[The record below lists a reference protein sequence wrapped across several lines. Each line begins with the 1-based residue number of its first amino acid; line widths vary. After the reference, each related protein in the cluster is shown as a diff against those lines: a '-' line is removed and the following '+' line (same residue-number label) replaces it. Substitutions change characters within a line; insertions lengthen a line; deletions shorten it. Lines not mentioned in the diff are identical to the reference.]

1 MHARDPSKNQVSFPL
16 LDLYALLDDDG
27 GYTGQSFVKR
37 TDIQHIRIILI
48 PSVLLT
54 IGPNLLFF
62 LKKNIYIDI
71 KQITMQNVLYQN

>member
-1 MHARDPSKNQVSFPL
+1 MGYILGDARDPSKNQVSFPL

-48 PSVLLT
+48 PSVLLSSELT
-54 IGPNLLFF
+54 I
-62 LKKNIYIDI
+62 
-71 KQITMQNVLYQN
+71 